1 MEEGDRVV
9 AAALRTPP
17 HWLVLARPLADGALE
32 ALAGGIEEELPG
44 AVGATPEIEAFA
56 DAWSRRHGLGW
67 TTGFSQ
73 RIFALERLL
82 PPKPVAGVARVAT
95 EDDQPLLLD
104 WLRSFSIE
112 ALHEEDPDEGELE
125 ANVEHR
131 LVAEDAAYVLWEV
144 DGEAV
149 SCAGYGSSTPSGSRV
164 GPVYTPPE
172 HRGHGY
178 ASAVTAH
185 VSAERLA
192 SGRRF
197 CFLYTDLANPTSNK
211 IYVAI
216 GYRRVCDSIQYA
228 FV

>member
-1 MEEGDRVV
+1 M
-9 AAALRTPP
+9 RTPP
-17 HWLVLARPLADGALE
+17 HGLVLAQARAEGALE
-32 ALAGGIEEELPG
+32 ALAAGIDEELPG

-56 DAWSRRHGLGW
+56 EAWGSRHGLAW
-67 TTGFSQ
+67 TTSFSQ

-82 PPKPVAGVARVAT
+82 PPTPVAGAARMAK
-95 EDDQPLLLD
+95 DDDRRLLVK
-104 WLRSFSIE
+104 WLRAFAIE
-112 ALHEEDPDEGELE
+112 ALHQEEPDERELE
-125 ANVEHR
+125 ANVAHK
-131 LVAEDAAYVLWEV
+131 LVADDAAYVLWEV

-149 SCAGYGSSTPSGSRV
+149 SCAGYGSSTPNGSRV

-211 IYVAI
+211 IYADL
-216 GYRRVCDSIQYA
+216 GYEPVCDSQQVE
-228 FV
+228 FGRGV